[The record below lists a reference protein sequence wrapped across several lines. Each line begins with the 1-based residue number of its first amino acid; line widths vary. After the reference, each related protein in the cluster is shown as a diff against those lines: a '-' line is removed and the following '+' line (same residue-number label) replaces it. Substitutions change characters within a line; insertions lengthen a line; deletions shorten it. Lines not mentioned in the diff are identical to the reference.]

1 MESRLPDFR
10 KSKGDNPS
18 QDGRGDRV
26 VVPLALSQDPDYRAL
41 IESYQDADFAKCQEV
56 LETLEE
62 RYGNDPVLLKFEE
75 DLQLKMMVRTMEDNK
90 KKETKKETLK
100 TTVNVGVLI
109 LAIVLALGTI
119 FYFTYRY
126 FSQQNLENQQA
137 QELIQLNSL
146 ADQAEQLVQVGK
158 PQEAA
163 DIIEGIREVNPDF
176 DRLPGLT
183 TDVEA
188 LLSLK
193 DKYQEALQLS
203 SEGNLEEAKA
213 LFIEI
218 QEEQPD
224 LWDVSQ
230 QIAAI
235 ESETQ
240 LTDLLAAGDLAY
252 QNRNWSE
259 VISSYE
265 SALLLDAN
273 LDDSQ
278 ITEQLLQAY
287 LQQIIKMLQLEN
299 VSIEEIETAEQYYRK
314 AVALIPQSRTYANE
328 RENLQEVSSNLL
340 QLKYSQTAVD
350 MLADSDQTL
359 ATVKKA
365 VSYLSKAANIS
376 PENQSLQSDL
386 TNAKIYQAA
395 FQDFLNQN
403 WARVITNL
411 ENIVENDPGFAGDKV
426 PTMLFE
432 SYNALGQQY
441 DAAGF
446 YQDAIINYEQAELI
460 VWEDTENL
468 MRLFQVQLNLGE
480 TYGKLEDYENA
491 VSYYLYA
498 FNMLS
503 ESSSVDLT
511 PVASL
516 VAEANNRNVLGDYVT
531 AYGSIQTALESV
543 DQIYTMDELAVVDG
557 VCLAFFAAD
566 HQSTLDA
573 IIEANDLSD
582 VMVINVG
589 RTILVP
595 SLQN

>member
-1 MESRLPDFR
+1 
-10 KSKGDNPS
+10 
-18 QDGRGDRV
+18 
-26 VVPLALSQDPDYRAL
+26 LALSQDPDYKAL
-41 IESYQDADFAKCQEV
+41 IESYQDADFAKCQEL
-56 LETLEE
+56 LEALEA

-75 DLQLKMMVRTMEDNK
+75 DLQLKMMVQTMEDNK
-90 KKETKKETLK
+90 KKETKRETLK
-100 TTVNVGVLI
+100 TTFNFVLM
-109 LAIVLALGTI
+109 IVAVVAVLGTI
-119 FYFTYRY
+119 IYFTYRH
-126 FSQQNLENQQA
+126 FSQLNLENQQA
-137 QELIQLNSL
+137 QELIQLNAM

-163 DIIEGIREVNPDF
+163 DIVEDIRGVDPGF
-176 DRLPGLT
+176 DRLPELT

-193 DKYQEALQLS
+193 NKYQEALQLS
-203 SEGNLEEAKA
+203 SEGSLEEAKA

-230 QIAAI
+230 QIAVI

-240 LTDLLAAGDLAY
+240 LTDLLAAGNLAY
-252 QNRNWSE
+252 QNRNWGE

-273 LDDSQ
+273 LDDPQ

-359 ATVKKA
+359 TTVKRA
-365 VSYLSKAANIS
+365 VSYLSKAVNIS
-376 PENQSLQSDL
+376 PENQALQSDL
-386 TNAKIYQAA
+386 ANAKIYQAA

-411 ENIVENDPGFAGDKV
+411 ENIVETDPGFAGDKI

-441 DAAGF
+441 DAARF
-446 YQDAIINYEQAELI
+446 YQDAIINYEQAELL
-460 VWEDTENL
+460 VWEDTNL
-468 MRLFQVQLNLGE
+468 MRLFQVQVNLGE

-511 PVASL
+511 PVAPL
-516 VAEANNRNVLGDYVT
+516 IAEANNRNVLGDYVT
-531 AYGSIQTALESV
+531 AFNSIQTALESV
-543 DQIYTMDELAVVDG
+543 DQIYLMEELAVVDG

-573 IIEANDLSD
+573 IIETNDLSD

-589 RTILVP
+589 RIILVP

>member
-26 VVPLALSQDPDYRAL
+26 VVPLALSQDSDYKAL
-41 IESYQDADFAKCQEV
+41 IESYQDADFVKCQEI

-75 DLQLKMMVRTMEDNK
+75 DLQLKMMVRTMEDKK

-100 TTVNVGVLI
+100 TSFNIGVLI
-109 LAIVLALGTI
+109 LAVVLALGTI

-126 FSQQNLENQQA
+126 FSQQTLENQQA
-137 QELIQLNSL
+137 QELIQLNAL

-158 PQEAA
+158 PQEAS

-176 DRLPGLT
+176 DRLPALT
-183 TDVEA
+183 TDIEA
-188 LLSLK
+188 LLNLK
-193 DKYQEALQLS
+193 NKYQIALQLS

-218 QEEQPD
+218 QDEQPD

-252 QNRNWSE
+252 QNRNWGE

-273 LDDSQ
+273 LDDPQ

-376 PENQSLQSDL
+376 PENQALQSDL
-386 TNAKIYQAA
+386 ANAKIYQAA
-395 FQDFLNQN
+395 FQDFLNQS

-411 ENIVENDPGFAGDKV
+411 ENIVLTDPGFAGDKI

-441 DAAGF
+441 HAAGF

-460 VWEDTENL
+460 VWEDTNL

-503 ESSSVDLT
+503 ESSNVDLA

-516 VAEANNRNVLGDYVT
+516 IAEANNRNVLGDYVT
-531 AYGSIQTALESV
+531 AYNSIQTALESV
-543 DQIYTMDELAVVDG
+543 DQIYMMDELAVVDG

>member
-26 VVPLALSQDPDYRAL
+26 VVPLALSQDPDYKAL

>member
-26 VVPLALSQDPDYRAL
+26 VVPLTLSQDPDYKAL
-41 IESYQDADFAKCQEV
+41 IESYQDADFSKCQEV
-56 LETLEE
+56 LERLEE

-75 DLQLKMMVRTMEDNK
+75 DLQLKMMVQTMEDKK
-90 KKETKKETLK
+90 KKENKKERLK
-100 TTVNVGVLI
+100 TTFNFGVLI
-109 LAIVLALGTI
+109 VAIVAILGTI
-119 FYFTYRY
+119 IYFTIQH

-137 QELIQLNSL
+137 QELIQLNAM
-146 ADQAEQLVQVGK
+146 ADQAAQLVQVGK

-163 DIIEGIREVNPDF
+163 DIIEDIRAVNPDF
-176 DRLPGLT
+176 DRLPALT
-183 TDVEA
+183 TDIEA
-188 LLSLK
+188 LLSLNN
-193 DKYQEALQLS
+193 KYQEALQLS

-218 QEEQPD
+218 QDEQPD

-230 QIAAI
+230 QIAVI

-240 LTDLLAAGDLAY
+240 LTDLLTAGNSAY
-252 QNRNWSE
+252 QNRDWDV

-265 SALLLDAN
+265 SALMLDSQ
-273 LDDSQ
+273 LDDPQ

-287 LQQIIKMLQLEN
+287 LQQIIEMLQLEN

-359 ATVKKA
+359 VTVKKA
-365 VSYLSKAANIS
+365 VSYLSKAVNIT
-376 PENQSLQSDL
+376 PENQTLQSDL
-386 TNAKIYQAA
+386 ANARLYQAA
-395 FQDFLNQN
+395 FQEFLNQN

-411 ENIVENDPGFAGDKV
+411 ENIVEDDPGFAGDKV
-426 PTMLFE
+426 MTMLFE

-446 YQDAIINYEQAELI
+446 YQDAIINYEQAELV
-460 VWEDTENL
+460 VWEDTGNL

-480 TYGKLEDYENA
+480 TYGKLEDFENA

-498 FNMLS
+498 FNMLN

-516 VAEANNRNVLGDYVT
+516 IAEANNRNVLGDFET
-531 AYGSIQTALESV
+531 AYNSIQTALESV

-573 IIEANDLSD
+573 IIDANNLSN

-589 RTILVP
+589 RIILVP
-595 SLQN
+595 TLQN

>member
-193 DKYQEALQLS
+193 NKYQEALQLS

>member
-1 MESRLPDFR
+1 
-10 KSKGDNPS
+10 
-18 QDGRGDRV
+18 
-26 VVPLALSQDPDYRAL
+26 
-41 IESYQDADFAKCQEV
+41 
-56 LETLEE
+56 
-62 RYGNDPVLLKFEE
+62 
-75 DLQLKMMVRTMEDNK
+75 
-90 KKETKKETLK
+90 
-100 TTVNVGVLI
+100 
-109 LAIVLALGTI
+109 
-119 FYFTYRY
+119 
-126 FSQQNLENQQA
+126 
-137 QELIQLNSL
+137 
-146 ADQAEQLVQVGK
+146 
-158 PQEAA
+158 
-163 DIIEGIREVNPDF
+163 
-176 DRLPGLT
+176 
-183 TDVEA
+183 
-188 LLSLK
+188 
-193 DKYQEALQLS
+193 
-203 SEGNLEEAKA
+203 
-213 LFIEI
+213 
-218 QEEQPD
+218 
-224 LWDVSQ
+224 
-230 QIAAI
+230 
-235 ESETQ
+235 
-240 LTDLLAAGDLAY
+240 
-252 QNRNWSE
+252 
-259 VISSYE
+259 
-265 SALLLDAN
+265 
-273 LDDSQ
+273 
-278 ITEQLLQAY
+278 
-287 LQQIIKMLQLEN
+287 MLQLEN

-376 PENQSLQSDL
+376 PENQALQSDL
-386 TNAKIYQAA
+386 ANAKIYQAA
-395 FQDFLNQN
+395 FQDFLNQS

-411 ENIVENDPGFAGDKV
+411 ENIVLTDPGFAGDKI

-441 DAAGF
+441 HAAGF

-460 VWEDTENL
+460 VWEDTNL

-503 ESSSVDLT
+503 ESSNVDLA

-516 VAEANNRNVLGDYVT
+516 IAEANNRNVLGDYVT
-531 AYGSIQTALESV
+531 AYNSIQTALESV
-543 DQIYTMDELAVVDG
+543 DQIYMMDELAVVDG